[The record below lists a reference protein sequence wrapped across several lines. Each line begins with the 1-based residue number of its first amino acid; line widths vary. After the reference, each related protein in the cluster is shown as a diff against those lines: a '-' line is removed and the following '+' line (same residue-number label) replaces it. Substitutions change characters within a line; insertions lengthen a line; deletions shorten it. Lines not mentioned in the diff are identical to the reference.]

1 MEISYENKTVI
12 VTGAAAGIGKAIV
25 EAFLVNKACVLLVDY
40 NEKLLNAT
48 LADLEKQYP
57 QQVAGM
63 VADLSQAHAVGTEIV
78 EKAAAAFGSV
88 DILIN
93 NAGIYPSKY
102 SLDVTEEDWDKVFDL
117 NVKGYFFMAQA
128 AARYW
133 VAHEKKGVI
142 INISSGAAQNA
153 RPGAIP
159 YTTSKAAV
167 VMLTHGLA
175 LEWIRKGIRVNAVGP
190 GLIETEALLASL
202 KTAEAQAEHKEKITM
217 IPIGRP
223 GLTTEIAE
231 TVLFLASDKAE
242 FIVGQ
247 NLFVDGGYT
256 CGRVFKSK
264 QG

>member
-1 MEISYENKTVI
+1 MEIKFCNKTVI
-12 VTGAAAGIGKAIV
+12 VTGAAAGIGMAIAR
-25 EAFLVNKACVLLVDY
+25 AFLENGAKVLLVDF
-40 NEKLLNAT
+40 NPHLLAQT
-48 LADLEKQYP
+48 LATFAASYP
-57 QQVAGM
+57 GRVEMM
-63 VADLSQAHAVGTEIV
+63 VADLRQAHIRGAEIV
-78 EKAAAAFGSV
+78 QTAVAKFGGLDV
-88 DILIN
+88 LVN

-102 SLDVTEEDWDKVFDL
+102 SLNIEEQDWDNVFDL

-133 VAHEKKGVI
+133 VAAGRTGNIV
-142 INISSGAAQNA
+142 NISSGAAANA

-175 LEWIRKGIRVNAVGP
+175 LEWIRKGIHVNAVGP
-190 GLIETEALLASL
+190 GLIETEALMASL
-202 KTAEAQAEHKEKITM
+202 KTDEARAEHKEKITM
-217 IPIGRP
+217 IPVGRP
-223 GLTTEIAE
+223 GLPSEIAE
-231 TVLFLASDKAE
+231 AVLFLASDNAK

-264 QG
+264 M

>member
-78 EKAAAAFGSV
+78 EKAATAFGSV

-102 SLDVTEEDWDKVFDL
+102 SL
-117 NVKGYFFMAQA
+117 G
-128 AARYW
+128 
-133 VAHEKKGVI
+133 
-142 INISSGAAQNA
+142 
-153 RPGAIP
+153 
-159 YTTSKAAV
+159 
-167 VMLTHGLA
+167 
-175 LEWIRKGIRVNAVGP
+175 
-190 GLIETEALLASL
+190 
-202 KTAEAQAEHKEKITM
+202 
-217 IPIGRP
+217 
-223 GLTTEIAE
+223 
-231 TVLFLASDKAE
+231 
-242 FIVGQ
+242 
-247 NLFVDGGYT
+247 
-256 CGRVFKSK
+256 
-264 QG
+264 